1 MTEGQV
7 ISGVIQLV
15 SVLVGAGAGS
25 YFGLKASLNG
35 IRKNTE
41 KTRDGVGELCTKVN
55 HVDWTLTEHRKE
67 TQRYVQELKDQK

>member
-1 MTEGQV
+1 MEGQI
-7 ISGVIQLV
+7 ISGAIQLI

-41 KTRDGVGELCTKVN
+41 KTHDNVVELCTKVD
-55 HVDWTLTEHRKE
+55 HVDWTMKEHRKE
-67 TQRYVQELKDQK
+67 AERFVQELKDQK